1 MLNHSLARR
10 NTLRDRSHH
19 ESRRPT
25 LAVIFDSTE
34 DDTST
39 KIDNATLLLTTEHHE
54 RSRSASGRRKSAPN
68 LEIGDEED
76 RRRLEMQH
84 QAALDLD
91 FFVTNNNEA
100 FVLLP
105 AVGSKANKMMLSNAL
120 ENFARTQSVKNG
132 SPNGKQSPRRTSV
145 VGGVFDIS
153 PRNSMGDI
161 KKLRKESML
170 PQQTSRKDSGDVELQ
185 TTWPLLGCS
194 SDSARFNGTML
205 SSEGS
210 FDDSTD
216 YGSGGTLSVD
226 SSLGSNFGYDRRESL
241 SPAPSSSKSVRKL
254 RFYGSATVLQKSFRL
269 ELSKPKPVRDRRS
282 NSVIEHIP
290 TSFEIKRR
298 ESIINA
304 GNDGDSIRAH
314 QYTEDPTVAWE
325 MLKVKRPVKLVRQM
339 KQSTPIRPDHVRFV
353 CVACT
358 HGAVLDPSQIPLGD
372 VLLIAGDFTSC
383 GLPKEVKAFN
393 ENLGHLKHPFK
404 IVIGGNH
411 ECTFDDAF
419 LKSSGKDSGE
429 AKELALK
436 HALLAALNSSKV
448 SSPKT
453 LLTNGIY
460 LQDSMIELFGL
471 RIYGTPWQPRMD
483 NWAFNLERGQP
494 LLDKWNQIPVG
505 VDVLLT
511 HTPPLGHGDLLLTGM
526 RAGCVE
532 LLNSVTK
539 RIRPKYHVFG
549 HIHEGYGCTSDGYT
563 KFINCCLT
571 NHRLEVVNS
580 PVIFDI
586 PVNPDTKALYIQNC
600 KKILKKLKK

>member
-1 MLNHSLARR
+1 MLNYSLARR
-10 NTLRDRSHH
+10 NTLREKH

-34 DDTST
+34 DENNK
-39 KIDNATLLLTTEHHE
+39 KIDNATLFLSAEPQE
-54 RSRSASGRRKSAPN
+54 RSRSTSARRKSAPSI
-68 LEIGDEED
+68 ECTEEE
-76 RRRLEMQH
+76 RQRLEMQN

-100 FVLLP
+100 YVLLP
-105 AVGSKANKMMLSNAL
+105 AADNKANKMMLSNAL
-120 ENFARTQSVKNG
+120 ENFARTQSVKNP
-132 SPNGKQSPRRTSV
+132 SPSGKQSPRRTSV
-145 VGGVFDIS
+145 VGGVFNSS

-161 KKLRKESML
+161 KKVRKDSIMI
-170 PQQTSRKDSGDVELQ
+170 QGNIRKDSGE
-185 TTWPLLGCS
+185 
-194 SDSARFNGTML
+194 
-205 SSEGS
+205 
-210 FDDSTD
+210 
-216 YGSGGTLSVD
+216 
-226 SSLGSNFGYDRRESL
+226 
-241 SPAPSSSKSVRKL
+241 
-254 RFYGSATVLQKSFRL
+254 
-269 ELSKPKPVRDRRS
+269 
-282 NSVIEHIP
+282 IE
-290 TSFEIKRR
+290 
-298 ESIINA
+298 
-304 GNDGDSIRAH
+304 IRPH
-314 QYTEDPTVAWE
+314 QYTEDPTLAWE

-353 CVACT
+353 SVSCT
-358 HGAVLDPSQIPLGD
+358 HGAVLDPSQIPMGD

-419 LKSSGKDSGE
+419 LKSSVRDTGE

-436 HALLAALNSSKV
+436 HALLAALNSSKI
-448 SSPKT
+448 SSPKA
-453 LLTNGIY
+453 LLSNCIY

-483 NWAFNLERGQP
+483 NWAFNMDRGQP
-494 LLDKWNQIPVG
+494 LLDKWNQIPAG

-571 NHRLEVVNS
+571 NHRLEMVNS
-580 PVIFDI
+580 PVIFDV
-586 PVNPDTKALYIQNC
+586 PVNPDTKALYMQNC

>member
-1 MLNHSLARR
+1 MVRC
-10 NTLRDRSHH
+10 DR
-19 ESRRPT
+19 
-25 LAVIFDSTE
+25 
-34 DDTST
+34 
-39 KIDNATLLLTTEHHE
+39 
-54 RSRSASGRRKSAPN
+54 
-68 LEIGDEED
+68 
-76 RRRLEMQH
+76 
-84 QAALDLD
+84 
-91 FFVTNNNEA
+91 
-100 FVLLP
+100 
-105 AVGSKANKMMLSNAL
+105 
-120 ENFARTQSVKNG
+120 
-132 SPNGKQSPRRTSV
+132 
-145 VGGVFDIS
+145 
-153 PRNSMGDI
+153 
-161 KKLRKESML
+161 
-170 PQQTSRKDSGDVELQ
+170 
-185 TTWPLLGCS
+185 
-194 SDSARFNGTML
+194 ML

-210 FDDSTD
+210 FDDSTAE
-216 YGSGGTLSVD
+216 YPSPGTLSAE
-226 SSLGSNFGYDRRESL
+226 SSHGNSRCDLRESL
-241 SPAPSSSKSVRKL
+241 STESASTNYKHSKKL

-269 ELSKPKPVRDRRS
+269 ELNKPKPVRDRRS
-282 NSVIEHIP
+282 NSVFEHIT
-290 TSFEIKRR
+290 TSFEMKRR
-298 ESIINA
+298 
-304 GNDGDSIRAH
+304 DSITNGDDEHSIRPH
-314 QYTEDPTVAWE
+314 QYTEDPTLAWE

-353 CVACT
+353 SVSCT
-358 HGAVLDPSQIPLGD
+358 HGAVLDPSQIPMGD

-419 LKSSGKDSGE
+419 LKSSVRDTGE

-436 HALLAALNSSKV
+436 HALLAALNSSKI
-448 SSPKT
+448 SSPKA
-453 LLTNGIY
+453 LLSNCIY

-483 NWAFNLERGQP
+483 NWAFNMDRGQP
-494 LLDKWNQIPVG
+494 LLDKWNQIPAG

-571 NHRLEVVNS
+571 NHRLEMVNS
-580 PVIFDI
+580 PVIFDV
-586 PVNPDTKALYIQNC
+586 PVNPDTKALYMQNC

>member
-1 MLNHSLARR
+1 MLSPKMLNQSLVRR

-19 ESRRPT
+19 EARRPT
-25 LAVIFDSTE
+25 LAVIFNSSE
-34 DDTST
+34 EENST
-39 KIDNATLLLTTEHHE
+39 KIDNATLYLTTGAQE
-54 RSRSASGRRKSAPN
+54 RSRSASARRKSAPN
-68 LEIGDEED
+68 LEIADEEE

-105 AVGSKANKMMLSNAL
+105 AVDSKSGKMMLNF
-120 ENFARTQSVKNG
+120 ENFSRTQSVKHG
-132 SPNGKQSPRRTSV
+132 SPNGKHSPRRPSV

-170 PQQTSRKDSGDVELQ
+170 PQQNSRKESNEVEI
-185 TTWPLLGCS
+185 
-194 SDSARFNGTML
+194 
-205 SSEGS
+205 
-210 FDDSTD
+210 
-216 YGSGGTLSVD
+216 
-226 SSLGSNFGYDRRESL
+226 
-241 SPAPSSSKSVRKL
+241 
-254 RFYGSATVLQKSFRL
+254 
-269 ELSKPKPVRDRRS
+269 RS
-282 NSVIEHIP
+282 
-290 TSFEIKRR
+290 
-298 ESIINA
+298 
-304 GNDGDSIRAH
+304 H
-314 QYTEDPTVAWE
+314 QYTEDPTLAWE

-358 HGAVLDPSQIPLGD
+358 HGAVLDPSQIPMGD

-393 ENLGHLKHPFK
+393 ENIGHFKHSFK

-419 LKSSGKDSGE
+419 LKSSGRDSGE

-436 HALLAALNSSKV
+436 HALMAALNSSKV
-448 SSPKT
+448 SSPKA
-453 LLTNGIY
+453 LLSNCIY

-571 NHRLEVVNS
+571 NHRLEMVNS

-586 PVNPDTKALYIQNC
+586 PVNPDTKALYIQNS

>member
-170 PQQTSRKDSGDVELQ
+170 PQQTSRKDSGDVE
-185 TTWPLLGCS
+185 
-194 SDSARFNGTML
+194 
-205 SSEGS
+205 
-210 FDDSTD
+210 
-216 YGSGGTLSVD
+216 
-226 SSLGSNFGYDRRESL
+226 
-241 SPAPSSSKSVRKL
+241 
-254 RFYGSATVLQKSFRL
+254 
-269 ELSKPKPVRDRRS
+269 
-282 NSVIEHIP
+282 
-290 TSFEIKRR
+290 
-298 ESIINA
+298 
-304 GNDGDSIRAH
+304 IRAH

-419 LKSSGKDSGE
+419 LKSSVFTGKDSGE